1 MNFPQPGFLSKHLSH
16 VGQFTTGNSNY
27 GASSSFAGRQRR
39 TVNLTCCCEFPAS
52 ATSSTHSFRVA
63 VRTFSLI
70 IGSAVVGVLAH
81 ASAVWFSTRYVVQQ
95 QPDGS
100 RQRAWPAQMDL
111 WPTWVMLGAAV
122 IAILVQIV
130 AFLTLC
136 GGVSSVIRSLP

>member
-1 MNFPQPGFLSKHLSH
+1 MEPLRLLQGDNDVPSISPVAANSRRRPQAVP
-16 VGQFTTGNSNY
+16 
-27 GASSSFAGRQRR
+27 
-39 TVNLTCCCEFPAS
+39 
-52 ATSSTHSFRVA
+52 HSFRVA